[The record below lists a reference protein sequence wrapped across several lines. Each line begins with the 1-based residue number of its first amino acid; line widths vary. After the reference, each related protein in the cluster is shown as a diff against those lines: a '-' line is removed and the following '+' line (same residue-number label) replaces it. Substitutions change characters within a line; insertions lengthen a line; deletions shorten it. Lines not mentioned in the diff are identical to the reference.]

1 MTTTTHS
8 VHVANLAETTTEK
21 NLSDFFTKLLHLLPV
36 SDIDHGS
43 PPDNFRITSIDFD
56 SKAHAATVHF
66 ESPNAAK
73 TALML
78 NGGTLDGSTI
88 SVTSDVEYEDLPHQE
103 HHDETT
109 PIQQTDKPRAAI
121 AAEYLAKG
129 YTLSDNIL
137 QKAIDLDQK
146 QGISQRFLNYLRSFD
161 RTLGEKLFGHKETP
175 AGEQEKGTAGETSE
189 TGAAA
194 GIARHP
200 TVSGKAQET
209 VAGIRDRAKAMDE
222 EKGYSKQAS
231 SYYERAINSPL
242 GQKVF
247 AFYSSTSKQVLDIHE
262 EAKRIAAETKQTATP
277 ESPGKAHPL
286 GAILI
291 GTFLNVWLYGILVTQ
306 VTLYYSVYKRD
317 ATWIKLLVA
326 WIMLLDTLNSI
337 FDMGFVY
344 RYSITLFGDFPAQLH
359 SHWFFHM
366 VQPAIYTAPLMTV
379 TIAATTQ
386 GFFAWRINRL
396 TGSKW
401 VSWAIA
407 LVLLVQFAAG
417 AATTV
422 GAWQV
427 IDFTRFGELKAQISL
442 WLVTSAIA
450 DVMITIVLTWYL
462 HTHRTGFS
470 KTEDLIARLIRL
482 TVQTGL
488 ITTLWALV
496 DLIMYLAVVTKPIT
510 PLIQSSTANSLLS
523 TLNARGGWGDDS
535 MQGSKNTTG
544 GISIPMSIKMPRSH
558 EHQAEVPRELEVSRT
573 VEYEEGSF
581 EMEDSSKSQVRGLKD
596 IEQGGYSVHEIKHG
610 GDRPLSSDVEHKF

>member
-21 NLSDFFTKLLHLLPV
+21 NLSDFFTFCGK
-36 SDIDHGS
+36 
-43 PPDNFRITSIDFD
+43 ITSIDFD

-78 NGGTLDGSTI
+78 NGGTLDGSAIT
-88 SVTSDVEYEDLPHQE
+88 VTSETEHEDLPHQE

-427 IDFTRFGELKAQISL
+427 VDFTRFGELKAQISL
-442 WLVTSAIA
+442 WLVSSALA
-450 DVMITIVLTWYL
+450 DVIITVVLTWYL

-496 DLIMYLAVVTKPIT
+496 DLIMYLAVPN
-510 PLIQSSTANSLLS
+510 PLHLLFNLPLPKLYSNSLLS

-581 EMEDSSKSQVRGLKD
+581 EMEDSSKSQVRELKD

>member
-1 MTTTTHS
+1 MTSPHKS
-8 VHVANLAETTTEK
+8 CDAPFIAWAYKHHNDI
-21 NLSDFFTKLLHLLPV
+21 SDLYFAPHTNPYIQLHHDHHYTFGSRSISRKPRQRRIYLISSPFVESKLLHLLPV

-78 NGGTLDGSTI
+78 NGGTLDGSAIT
-88 SVTSDVEYEDLPHQE
+88 VTSETEHEDLPHQE

-277 ESPGKAHPL
+277 ESPGKVHP
-286 GAILI
+286 
-291 GTFLNVWLYGILVTQ
+291 
-306 VTLYYSVYKRD
+306 
-317 ATWIKLLVA
+317 
-326 WIMLLDTLNSI
+326 
-337 FDMGFVY
+337 
-344 RYSITLFGDFPAQLH
+344 
-359 SHWFFHM
+359 
-366 VQPAIYTAPLMTV
+366 
-379 TIAATTQ
+379 
-386 GFFAWRINRL
+386 
-396 TGSKW
+396 
-401 VSWAIA
+401 
-407 LVLLVQFAAG
+407 
-417 AATTV
+417 
-422 GAWQV
+422 
-427 IDFTRFGELKAQISL
+427 
-442 WLVTSAIA
+442 
-450 DVMITIVLTWYL
+450 
-462 HTHRTGFS
+462 
-470 KTEDLIARLIRL
+470 
-482 TVQTGL
+482 
-488 ITTLWALV
+488 
-496 DLIMYLAVVTKPIT
+496 
-510 PLIQSSTANSLLS
+510 
-523 TLNARGGWGDDS
+523 
-535 MQGSKNTTG
+535 
-544 GISIPMSIKMPRSH
+544 
-558 EHQAEVPRELEVSRT
+558 
-573 VEYEEGSF
+573 
-581 EMEDSSKSQVRGLKD
+581 
-596 IEQGGYSVHEIKHG
+596 
-610 GDRPLSSDVEHKF
+610 